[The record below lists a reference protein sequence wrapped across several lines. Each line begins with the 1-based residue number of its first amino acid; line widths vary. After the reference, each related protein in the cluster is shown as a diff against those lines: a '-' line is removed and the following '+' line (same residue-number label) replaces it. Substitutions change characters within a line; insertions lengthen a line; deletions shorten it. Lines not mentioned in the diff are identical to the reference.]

1 MFEKS
6 GFHET
11 LHKLYFQHSTK
22 LPVQYFGIADLDEL
36 IQLISLMNQLDL
48 QFLSLISQLTCET
61 DKIIWEFLTLNW
73 RHISKGS
80 QTRLY

>member
-6 GFHET
+6 GFHGT

-22 LPVQYFGIADLDEL
+22 LPVQYFGTADLDEL

-61 DKIIWEFLTLNW
+61 DKII
-73 RHISKGS
+73 
-80 QTRLY
+80 